1 MVKAWCTELGV
12 EIASL
17 GVQVHGGMGFIE
29 ETGAAQH
36 LRDARITPIYEGT
49 TGIQAADLVGRKI
62 GADNGQVMAELIA
75 EINALDDQLAAADD
89 AAIDAIRKPLRAGAK
104 ALQEATD
111 WVVRTLAE
119 QPDVVLAASV
129 NYLMLTGY
137 VCGGWQMA
145 RAALIAQERLA
156 TGDNSGFYNSKL
168 ITARF
173 YAEQILPR
181 AQALSYAVVA
191 GAETPLALAE
201 ESF

>member
-1 MVKAWCTELGV
+1 
-12 EIASL
+12 
-17 GVQVHGGMGFIE
+17 
-29 ETGAAQH
+29 
-36 LRDARITPIYEGT
+36 
-49 TGIQAADLVGRKI
+49 
-62 GADNGQVMAELIA
+62 
-75 EINALDDQLAAADD
+75 
-89 AAIDAIRKPLRAGAK
+89 PLRAGAK